1 MIKFL
6 LHSITKKYSSLQ
18 ITGRMTFVSV
28 FRLFT
33 MRELKGKV
41 KESAREKKERKK
53 EFMEN
58 KVCLDSHKLGPQN
71 HSRH

>member
-1 MIKFL
+1 
-6 LHSITKKYSSLQ
+6 
-18 ITGRMTFVSV
+18 MTFVSV

-41 KESAREKKERKK
+41 KESAREKKVRKK